1 MHRLLTIL
9 LVLAAL
15 LVPRA
20 ARANDNYSWT
30 MPSAE
35 QQLAVDET
43 VIPIGKGAVFIPSI
57 TGSEFEPPTSI
68 VDGDEIVS
76 IAVGQRVLIDPGPYV
91 VIISSG
97 SASQGTSVAVDVVE
111 GETTL
116 VPVTWGAL
124 RIEVVD
130 DRRIPHR
137 GSYELIR
144 ADTRQPVG
152 TGFGADTLQG
162 ELLQTWLLSPGVYR
176 IVRPGRNS
184 RALRDFATVVVP
196 ESGFVRYRL
205 VMDPDTGDFL
215 GSGILLPGEFTSS
228 TEQNTRWFRSA
239 VLGVDGS
246 LVSNSYAV
254 GTTPV
259 TQVNASVFL
268 DSQFA
273 FSSDPHKFSLLF
285 QIEEG
290 ALQRTVQNADQESEQ
305 LPIEK
310 VTDRL
315 RADVLYTYSLYGRT
329 GPYAR
334 VSAES
339 QIFPT
344 DILVSEE
351 GSYVII
357 DEEEDPDSYNAS
369 NYEPMF
375 LEINDTFHISDAW
388 SPTIIREGVGINTTF
403 LQKSRSM
410 NFNWR
415 VGYGMRQN
423 LYNDTLVNEDSPGTD
438 LIEYQPVSNFFQ
450 RGIESTVVASLRLP
464 GRIVYAT
471 DLEFFVPFDVAG
483 DAEAWQEYVAA
494 SWRNT
499 ISLRITRNLSLNYF
513 LDVDIEPEVVTDRQ
527 VEQSLFLRASWSIF

>member
-1 MHRLLTIL
+1 MHRLLTL
-9 LVLAAL
+9 LMVVAAL
-15 LVPRA
+15 LVPQA
-20 ARANDNYSWT
+20 AEATDAYDWT

-35 QQLAVDET
+35 EQLANDET
-43 VIPIGKGAVFIPSI
+43 VIPIGQGAVFVPSI
-57 TGSEFEPPTSI
+57 TGPAFEPPASI
-68 VDGDEIVS
+68 VDGEEIVS
-76 IAVGQRVLIDPGPYV
+76 ITVGQRVLLDPGPYV

-97 SASQGTSVAVDVVE
+97 SASQGTAIAVNVVE

-116 VPVTWGAL
+116 VPVSWGAL

-162 ELLQTWLLSPGVYR
+162 EILQTWLLQPGVYR

-184 RALRDFATVVVP
+184 RALRDFATVVIP

-215 GSGILLPGEFTSS
+215 GSGILLADEFTSS

-246 LVSNSYAV
+246 LVSNSGAV
-254 GTTPV
+254 GTAPV
-259 TQVNASVFL
+259 TQLNASVFL

-273 FSSDPHKFSLLF
+273 FNSDPHKVSLLF

-290 ALQRTVQNADQESEQ
+290 ALQRTVQNSDGDPEQ

-315 RADVLYTYSLYGRT
+315 RADVLYTYSLVGRT

-339 QIFPT
+339 QVFPT
-344 DILVSEE
+344 DILVSEA
-351 GSYVII
+351 GSYVIL
-357 DEEEDPDSYNAS
+357 DENEDPRLYDFADYTPLNLSV
-369 NYEPMF
+369 
-375 LEINDTFHISDAW
+375 NDTLHISDAW
-388 SPTIIREGVGINTTF
+388 SPTLIREGVGVNTTF

-423 LYNDTLVNEDSPGTD
+423 IYNGTLVNVDASDSEQ
-438 LIEYQPVSNFFQ
+438 IEYQPVSNFFQ

-483 DAEAWQEYVAA
+483 DAEAWRDYVAA

-513 LDVDIEPEVVTDRQ
+513 LDVDVEPQVVEGRQ
-527 VEQSLFLRASWSIF
+527 LEQSLFLRASWSIF